1 MELHDLKMNGRQF
14 CWLIVGSGSPELR
27 EHLQYQIDSMG
38 MHDDVFIADNVF
50 PAAPVYRVASLVVL
64 PSENESFGMVLAEAS
79 AFSVPVVATQ
89 IGGIPEVIQNNQTGT
104 LLPASNKHAWMCALN
119 DFFNDPGRFYQM
131 ARLAKQDI
139 EERFDINKTALKILT
154 LAKQK

>member
-1 MELHDLKMNGRQF
+1 
-14 CWLIVGSGSPELR
+14 
-27 EHLQYQIDSMG
+27 
-38 MHDDVFIADNVF
+38 
-50 PAAPVYRVASLVVL
+50 
-64 PSENESFGMVLAEAS
+64 EAS
-79 AFSVPVVATQ
+79 EFSVPVVATQ

-104 LLPASNKHAWMCALN
+104 LLPAGNKHAWMCALN

-131 ARLAKQDI
+131 AHLAKQDI

>member
-1 MELHDLKMNGRQF
+1 
-14 CWLIVGSGSPELR
+14 
-27 EHLQYQIDSMG
+27 MG

-50 PAAPVYRVASLVVL
+50 PAAPVYQVASLVVL

-104 LLPASNKHAWMCALN
+104 LLPAGNKHAWMCALN